1 MKFYDTPLDE
11 AEGAILAHSLR
22 VGSLNFKK
30 GRRLDAADIEALR
43 QSRVASVVAAHLE
56 EGDVHE
62 DAAAQRLAQA
72 LAGTGTSCSAA
83 FTGRCNIQAARRGLL
98 VYDRDRLDAFNLVD
112 ESITFGALSPYEVV
126 EPKQML
132 GTVKII
138 PFAAPQRAVDACLD
152 VARQSGHLL
161 RVATFKRKQVGLVQT
176 SLPGQK
182 ESLLDKTRDS
192 INRRLKALEAGS
204 VKEIRCN
211 HEAGAVAQAVER
223 QVRQGME
230 LVLVSGA
237 SAIVDRRDVVPTGIE
252 RAGGEVLHFG
262 MPVDPGNLLLLARLG
277 EVPVLGLPGCARSP
291 KTNGFDWVLERLIAD
306 VPVARE
312 DIMRMG
318 VGGLLMESGVRPLP
332 RAEAVQ
338 EDRAPRAP
346 RIAALVL
353 AAGRSTRMGE
363 RNKLLEQID
372 DKPLVLHAVE
382 AALASQAESTLVVTG
397 HQKEAVERLLPK
409 EKLRVVHNPAYEQGL
424 STSLHAGL
432 AALPEDVDGVVVLL
446 GDMPK
451 VSAEVIN
458 RLIAAFNPVEGR
470 SICLP
475 MRQGHRGNPVLF
487 ARRYFPEVMEI
498 AGDLGARPLLGTYP
512 DQVAEVP
519 MPDDAVLTDVD
530 TPEEL
535 ERLRKGS

>member
-56 EGDVHE
+56 EGAVHE

-204 VKEIRCN
+204 VKPT
-211 HEAGAVAQAVER
+211 
-223 QVRQGME
+223 
-230 LVLVSGA
+230 
-237 SAIVDRRDVVPTGIE
+237 VP
-252 RAGGEVLHFG
+252 
-262 MPVDPGNLLLLARLG
+262 
-277 EVPVLGLPGCARSP
+277 
-291 KTNGFDWVLERLIAD
+291 
-306 VPVARE
+306 
-312 DIMRMG
+312 
-318 VGGLLMESGVRPLP
+318 
-332 RAEAVQ
+332 
-338 EDRAPRAP
+338 
-346 RIAALVL
+346 
-353 AAGRSTRMGE
+353 
-363 RNKLLEQID
+363 
-372 DKPLVLHAVE
+372 
-382 AALASQAESTLVVTG
+382 
-397 HQKEAVERLLPK
+397 
-409 EKLRVVHNPAYEQGL
+409 
-424 STSLHAGL
+424 
-432 AALPEDVDGVVVLL
+432 
-446 GDMPK
+446 
-451 VSAEVIN
+451 
-458 RLIAAFNPVEGR
+458 
-470 SICLP
+470 
-475 MRQGHRGNPVLF
+475 
-487 ARRYFPEVMEI
+487 
-498 AGDLGARPLLGTYP
+498 
-512 DQVAEVP
+512 
-519 MPDDAVLTDVD
+519 
-530 TPEEL
+530 
-535 ERLRKGS
+535 